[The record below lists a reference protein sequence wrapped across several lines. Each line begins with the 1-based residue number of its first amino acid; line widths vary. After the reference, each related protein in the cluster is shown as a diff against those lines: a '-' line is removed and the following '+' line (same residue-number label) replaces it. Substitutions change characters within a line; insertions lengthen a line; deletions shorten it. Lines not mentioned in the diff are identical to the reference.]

1 MIVGV
6 AIIEAIFLMVLV
18 FYAMS
23 FLAESNAELF
33 QNKMVGTLSLLK
45 QSSIDAL
52 LTYDIARL
60 TSIARDVL
68 VDPDVVY
75 VKMYIGNTE
84 VVAVGEVLSTHSHQP
99 QDYYFRTLD
108 IDFESNYIGRLELM
122 FDGQRI
128 TEVVRSSGIYL
139 GGIAVIEIVFVAVA
153 SWLFGWTLTQD
164 LHKITRANREIE
176 RKGPGHRVEHH
187 HQDEIGQ
194 VIDAFNSMS
203 TAMHKQ
209 YEELQRSQ
217 DQALAANQAKD
228 DFLALISHEIRT
240 PLNGI
245 LGMSKYMESELTGES
260 KKNCKVI
267 NDSGEH
273 LMSILNDIL
282 DFSKIEQNQLE
293 LNPSPFNMLATVRL
307 TQSFY
312 KPLCTEKNIQLSV
325 INNIPSNIEWDG
337 DESRIKQIVFNL
349 MGNAIKFTNK
359 GGVTCRV
366 TWSESLSRLMI
377 EVQDT
382 GAGIAEDKVDVIL
395 DPFVQADN
403 TITRD
408 YGGTGLG
415 LSIVSKLV
423 EKMHGTIEVAS
434 QLGEGSTFT
443 VVLPLAFKV
452 NQSSASL
459 LTGQTNKLEDV
470 SWRPPN
476 GSRVLLVDDNK
487 VNLIVGKKWC
497 EKIGF
502 IVDVANNHHEAM
514 NCLRTRS
521 YYCMLIDNHMPE
533 VSGIELIQ
541 KMVIEQDNLIIFG
554 WTADLTAQTHKAF
567 IQVGAKGVVVKPLNV
582 QNFTQV
588 VINTLKA
595 IPSPLK
601 NA

>member
-1 MIVGV
+1 M
-6 AIIEAIFLMVLV
+6 IEAVFLIVLV

-23 FLAESNAELF
+23 FLAESNADLF
-33 QNKMVGTLSLLK
+33 QNKMAATLSLLK

-75 VKMYIGNTE
+75 VKMYIGETE
-84 VVAVGEVLSTHSHQP
+84 VVAVGEVLSTHLHQAK
-99 QDYYFRTLD
+99 DYYFRTLD
-108 IDFESNYIGRLELM
+108 IDFENNYIGRLELM
-122 FDGQRI
+122 FDGRRI

-139 GGIAVIEIVFVAVA
+139 GGIAVIEILFVALA
-153 SWLFGWTLTQD
+153 SLLFGWTLTKD

-187 HQDEIGQ
+187 NKDEIGQ

-245 LGMSKYMESELTGES
+245 LGMSKYMESELTGEP
-260 KKNCKVI
+260 KKNCKII

-282 DFSKIEQNQLE
+282 DFSKIEQNKLE
-293 LNPSPFNMLATVRL
+293 LNLSPFNMLATAQL

-312 KPLCTEKNIQLSV
+312 KPQCTEKNIQLYLE
-325 INNIPSNIEWDG
+325 NEIPNNIEWLG

-349 MGNAIKFTNK
+349 MSNAIKFTDK
-359 GGVTCRV
+359 GSVICRL
-366 TWSESLSRLMI
+366 TWRESPSELTI
-377 EVQDT
+377 EIKDT
-382 GAGIAEDKVDVIL
+382 GAGIADDKIALIL

-423 EKMHGTIEVAS
+423 EKMAGTINITS
-434 QLGEGSTFT
+434 QIDIGSVFT
-443 VVLPLAFKV
+443 VKLPLSFEV
-452 NQSSASL
+452 NKLSSSV

-470 SWRPPN
+470 NWRPPE

-502 IVDVANNHHEAM
+502 TVDVANNHREAM
-514 NCLRTRS
+514 ECLSATS

-541 KMVIEQDNLIIFG
+541 KMVIEKDNLVIFG
-554 WTADLTAQTHKAF
+554 WTADLTAETHRAF
-567 IQVGAKGVVVKPLNV
+567 IQVGARGVVVKPLNV

-588 VINTLKA
+588 VINTLKKMQR
-595 IPSPLK
+595 SSEG
-601 NA
+601 